1 MASTVY
7 FVPTR
12 NDEPLASLQ
21 KKTDL
26 IFEQCGGDKV
36 FTQGAMT
43 GIKLHLGEKPH
54 TQYLNPALVKTVVD
68 RAKEAGSRPFLTDT
82 CTLYNG
88 RRSNAVDYLHAAAE
102 HGFTL
107 EAVGA
112 PVIIADGLI
121 GANQVMV
128 PIGKKHF
135 KEVPVARDAVYAD
148 ALVVM
153 THVTGHMLAGLGG
166 TIKNVSMG
174 LCGRAAKLAMHSG
187 TKPQIKKDK
196 CGGCGRCAKWCPAS
210 AIHVAS
216 TADIDYVKCIGCGEC
231 YAVCRSDAVLF
242 NWDASSDD
250 FGEKMAEACLA
261 AVKDKPGRV
270 VYLNYAIHVTEHC
283 DCMGTVAP
291 RIIDDLGILASFDPV
306 ALDKATAELLAQRN
320 GLDIFD
326 KTWSQCHYRRQLEH
340 GQAIGLG
347 SLEYDIVELNPDTA
361 PRA

>member
-1 MASTVY
+1 MASTVF

-12 NDEPLASLQ
+12 NDEPLESLQ
-21 KKTDL
+21 RKTDL

-36 FTQGAMT
+36 FTEGAMT
-43 GIKLHLGEKPH
+43 AIKLHLGEKPH
-54 TQYLNPALVKTVVD
+54 TQYLSPAIVKTVVD
-68 RAKEAGSRPFLTDT
+68 RAKEAGTRPFLTDT

-112 PVIIADGLI
+112 PVIIADGLV
-121 GANQVMV
+121 GASQVMV
-128 PIGKKHF
+128 PINKKHF
-135 KEVPVARDAVYAD
+135 KEVPVALDAVHAD
-148 ALVVM
+148 SLVVM
-153 THVTGHMLAGLGG
+153 THVTGHMLAGMGG

-187 TKPQIKKDK
+187 TRPKIDSDK
-196 CGGCGRCAKWCPAS
+196 CGGCGRCARWCPAS
-210 AIHVAS
+210 AVHVAT
-216 TADIDYVKCIGCGEC
+216 TAEIDYVKCIGCGEC
-231 YAVCRSDAVLF
+231 YAVCRSDAILF
-242 NWDASSDD
+242 NWDISTDD

-270 VYLNYAIHVTEHC
+270 VYLNYAIKVTEHC

-306 ALDKATAELLAQRN
+306 ALDKATADLLAQRS
-320 GLDIFD
+320 GQDIFD
-326 KTWSQCHYRRQLEH
+326 QTWSQCHYRRQLQH
-340 GQAIGLG
+340 GAAIGLG
-347 SLEYDIVELNPDTA
+347 SLEYQIVELNDSATSA
-361 PRA
+361 